1 MQPTM
6 IKMISNKIGI
16 VLFITFIGY
25 TSYVQIW
32 LLIGSVFIT
41 IFHWS
46 MV

>member
-6 IKMISNKIGI
+6 IIIMSNKIGI
-16 VLFITFIGY
+16 VLFITLIGY
-25 TSYVQIW
+25 TPYSQYC